1 VSGPGGACAG
11 LVGVAVPLSGLMSSS
26 LGQLTKV
33 SADIAT
39 EQDGTQVLLKM
50 RNMRSRATAWLML
63 THQLT
68 LALHHTSIV
77 LQHKGRVHHSLEI
90 LKVPGLQSI
99 DQSIIQSSEETF
111 LLFLISVS
119 LIGSL
124 ARQLSEY
131 GDVLIHRHGSLLQ
144 ILELLLQLDH
154 SLGNMVSTESSSK
167 LRPVDAL
174 RFFMSFHVHIPP
186 ISCRS

>member
-33 SADIAT
+33 SADITT

-111 LLFLISVS
+111 LLFLISVN

-124 ARQLSEY
+124 AR
-131 GDVLIHRHGSLLQ
+131 
-144 ILELLLQLDH
+144 
-154 SLGNMVSTESSSK
+154 
-167 LRPVDAL
+167 
-174 RFFMSFHVHIPP
+174 
-186 ISCRS
+186 